1 MTETRPLWNLLRTI
15 LVCAIFGYLAYWGTI
30 KVLGLAFGENSEAED
45 VVYDAGILAEE
56 DVHVADIHAAVQLI
70 QERWSY
76 LDHRTEI
83 SGLDLQALEAEALAL
98 LEQGEDH
105 EVGFKTAMARL
116 IAGLHDGHAFV
127 QFSDKDL
134 PGDFRWPFHLMEVEE
149 GMMISSVAEGI
160 TEVSPGDI
168 LLSVDGRDLEA
179 WITEKE
185 DFVFASTPTSRR
197 LAAIEHLTR
206 WDQVAER
213 TFVLQEASGEEVTWV
228 AQLLPSYRDVP
239 ALEVLSDERKH
250 EILEGNIAYFR
261 PGSFS
266 PPPNRGWPGPPEGRD
281 AILAESY
288 AEIDRIIGEL
298 EGCRALVL
306 DLRGNPGGTD
316 LLGQF
321 LVDRILKPGYTY
333 YRLASMGSNRW
344 GRSGKHGSTAP
355 KGEHFLRVPTVCIV
369 DEKTFSTADNVAA
382 CLADEHPDIR
392 FVGRPNG
399 AGTGAPRSFEL
410 PRTGT
415 RITFCIMQVR
425 TPKGRMGEGI
435 SVELDRAIRWT
446 RNDVLLGSDPDLA
459 AAVTLL
465 RAD

>member
-1 MTETRPLWNLLRTI
+1 MTDPRPLWNLLRTI
-15 LVCAIFGYLAYWGTI
+15 LACAILGYLGFWATV
-30 KVLGLAFGENSEAED
+30 KVLEFAYGEGSDPED
-45 VVYDAGILAEE
+45 VVFDAAILDEQ
-56 DVHVADIHAAVQLI
+56 DVHVADIRAAVQLI
-70 QERWSY
+70 RERWAY

-83 SGLDLQALEAEALAL
+83 SGLDLKALETEALVL
-98 LEQGEDH
+98 LGQEDEH

-116 IAGLHDGHAFV
+116 ISGLQDGHAFV
-127 QFSDKDL
+127 QFSDRDL

-149 GMMISSVAEGI
+149 GLMITAVAEGI
-160 TEVSPGDI
+160 TEVRPGDI
-168 LLSVDGRDLEA
+168 LLSVDGRGLEE
-179 WITEKE
+179 WIAEKE
-185 DFVFASTPTSRR
+185 DFVFASTSPARR
-197 LAAIEHLTR
+197 RDAVEYLTR

-213 TFVLQEASGEEVTWV
+213 AFGLRRASGEETEWV
-228 AQLLPSYRDVP
+228 AELLPSYRDVP
-239 ALEVLSDERKH
+239 ALEVLSDERKY

-261 PGSFS
+261 PGNFS
-266 PPPNRGWPGPPEGRD
+266 PPSNRGWPGPPEGRD

-288 AEIDRIIGEL
+288 AEIDRIFGEL

-321 LVDRILKPGYTY
+321 LVDRIMKPGYIY
-333 YRLASMGSNRW
+333 YRLANQNNNRW
-344 GRSGKHGSTAP
+344 SRFGKHGSTAP

-415 RITFCIMQVR
+415 MITFCTMQVR

-435 SVELDRAIRWT
+435 SVELDRHVRWT
-446 RNDVLLGSDPDLA
+446 RDDVLLGSDPDLA
-459 AAVTLL
+459 AAVALL